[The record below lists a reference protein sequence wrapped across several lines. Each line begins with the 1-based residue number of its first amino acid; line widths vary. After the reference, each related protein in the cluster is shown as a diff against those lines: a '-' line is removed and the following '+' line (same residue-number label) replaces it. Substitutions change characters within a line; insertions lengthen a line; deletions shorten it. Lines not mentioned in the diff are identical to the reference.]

1 MPRRPHL
8 AKPEKDAGAPKQGRE
23 RSTSFQQVQAQLK
36 LADLIIEV
44 VDARAPISSR
54 HPASVKLFGKK
65 PRIVVLAK
73 EDLADSI
80 GNEPLRRGMDSSPNQ
95 KSLSLSFKSQKGKG
109 KLLDM
114 ALMLTKA
121 EREKLIR
128 KGMLP
133 RPVRICVVG
142 MPNVGKS
149 TLINW
154 FVGSRRVRVGD
165 LPGIT
170 KGPQWVRINPQ
181 IELLD
186 TPGVLPPTQFTS
198 AVFLK
203 LALLHLISPGSY
215 ETETVARAGLRLLS
229 KTYPE
234 RIRNLFGIVND
245 ATANDDVVS
254 LETFGRRR
262 NFLKAG
268 GLVDVVR
275 AANVFLN
282 ELRSGKLGRISL
294 DGPDSSHG
302 SEEQTAFLDR

>member
-1 MPRRPHL
+1 MRGDGL
-8 AKPEKDAGAPKQGRE
+8 ISAPEHR
-23 RSTSFQQVQAQLK
+23 QLK

-73 EDLADSI
+73 EDLADSGFTEI
-80 GNEPLRRGMDSSPNQ
+80 HRRGMDSSSNQ
-95 KSLSLSFKSQKGKG
+95 RSLSLSFKSQKGKG

-114 ALMLTKA
+114 VLMLTKP
-121 EREKLIR
+121 EREKLAT
-128 KGMLP
+128 KGILP

-170 KGPQWVRINPQ
+170 KGPQWVRIHPQ

-186 TPGVLPPTQFTS
+186 TPGVLPPTQFKS
-198 AVFLK
+198 AVLLK
-203 LALLHLISPGSY
+203 LALLNLISPGSY
-215 ETETVARAGLRLLS
+215 ETETVARAGLRLLG
-229 KTYPE
+229 KTHPE
-234 RIRNLFGIVND
+234 RIRSLFGIV
-245 ATANDDVVS
+245 DDVAPNDHVIS
-254 LETFGRRR
+254 LEMFGRRR
-262 NFLKAG
+262 NFLRAG
-268 GLVDVVR
+268 GLVDVGR

-282 ELRSGKLGRISL
+282 EFRSGKLGRISL
-294 DGPDSSHG
+294 DGPDSSHD
-302 SEEQTAFLDR
+302 SEEQAAFLDR